1 MTSLA
6 SSSVPAPP
14 AHLSPPTLKSHSHD
28 PVWGSHLRR
37 HDPIIISRY
46 VLRRLYSTFA
56 GGAPGI
62 ALLLMRLV
70 VGAVV
75 LWRAGPGLS
84 SGSPLHMVASAAIA
98 LAALLLIA
106 GLWTPVAGAV
116 IAAVAISE
124 ILRTGELLNGRLL
137 AATIGVALTMLGPGR
152 LSIDARLFGWK
163 RIEVRPRRSHSN
175 AR

>member
-1 MTSLA
+1 M
-6 SSSVPAPP
+6 
-14 AHLSPPTLKSHSHD
+14 
-28 PVWGSHLRR
+28 
-37 HDPIIISRY
+37 
-46 VLRRLYSTFA
+46 RRLYSTFA

-75 LWRAGPGLS
+75 LWRAGPGLW
-84 SGSPLHMVASAAIA
+84 SGPPLHIVASASLA

-116 IAAVAISE
+116 VAVVAISE
-124 ILRTGELLNGRLL
+124 ILTTGELLNGRLL
-137 AATIGVALTMLGPGR
+137 AATIAGALTMLGPGR

-163 RIEVRPRRSHSN
+163 RIEAPPRRSHSN
-175 AR
+175 AH

>member
-1 MTSLA
+1 
-6 SSSVPAPP
+6 
-14 AHLSPPTLKSHSHD
+14 
-28 PVWGSHLRR
+28 
-37 HDPIIISRY
+37 
-46 VLRRLYSTFA
+46 LRRLYSTFA

-75 LWRAGPGLS
+75 LWRAGPGLW
-84 SGSPLHMVASAAIA
+84 SGAPLHIVASASFA

-116 IAAVAISE
+116 VAVVAISE
-124 ILRTGELLNGRLL
+124 ILKTGELLNGRLL
-137 AATIGVALTMLGPGR
+137 AATIGSALTMLGPGR

-163 RIEVRPRRSHSN
+163 RIEAPSRQSHSN
-175 AR
+175 AH

>member
-1 MTSLA
+1 M
-6 SSSVPAPP
+6 
-14 AHLSPPTLKSHSHD
+14 
-28 PVWGSHLRR
+28 
-37 HDPIIISRY
+37 
-46 VLRRLYSTFA
+46 RRLYSTFA

-75 LWRAGPGLS
+75 LWHAGPGLS
-84 SGSPLHMVASAAIA
+84 SGPPLHIVVSGFLA
-98 LAALLLIA
+98 LAALFLIA

-116 IAAVAISE
+116 VAVVAISE

-137 AATIGVALTMLGPGR
+137 AATIGCALAMLGPGR

-163 RIEVRPRRSHSN
+163 RIEAPPRARTPN
-175 AR
+175 AH

>member
-1 MTSLA
+1 
-6 SSSVPAPP
+6 
-14 AHLSPPTLKSHSHD
+14 
-28 PVWGSHLRR
+28 
-37 HDPIIISRY
+37 

-75 LWRAGPGLS
+75 LWRAGPGLW
-84 SGSPLHMVASAAIA
+84 SGPPLGIVASASLA

>member
-1 MTSLA
+1 
-6 SSSVPAPP
+6 
-14 AHLSPPTLKSHSHD
+14 
-28 PVWGSHLRR
+28 
-37 HDPIIISRY
+37 

-75 LWRAGPGLS
+75 LWRASPGLS
-84 SGSPLHMVASAAIA
+84 SGPLLHMVASASLA

-106 GLWTPVAGAV
+106 GLWTPVAGTVVAV
-116 IAAVAISE
+116 VAIFE
-124 ILRTGELLNGRLL
+124 ILTTGELLNGLLL
-137 AATIGVALTMLGPGR
+137 AATIAGALTMLGPGR

-163 RIEVRPRRSHSN
+163 RIDQPVHKK
-175 AR
+175 

>member
-1 MTSLA
+1 M
-6 SSSVPAPP
+6 
-14 AHLSPPTLKSHSHD
+14 
-28 PVWGSHLRR
+28 
-37 HDPIIISRY
+37 
-46 VLRRLYSTFA
+46 RRLYSTFA

-75 LWRAGPGLS
+75 LWRAGPGLW
-84 SGSPLHMVASAAIA
+84 SGPPLEIVASASLA

-116 IAAVAISE
+116 VAVIAISD

-137 AATIGVALTMLGPGR
+137 AATIGCALTMLGPGR
-152 LSIDARLFGWK
+152 LSIDARLFGWR
-163 RIEVRPRRSHSN
+163 RIDTALHGSSLPGTPRPKESR
-175 AR
+175 

>member
-1 MTSLA
+1 M
-6 SSSVPAPP
+6 
-14 AHLSPPTLKSHSHD
+14 
-28 PVWGSHLRR
+28 
-37 HDPIIISRY
+37 
-46 VLRRLYSTFA
+46 RRLYSTFA

-75 LWRAGPGLS
+75 LWRAGPALLS
-84 SGSPLHMVASAAIA
+84 GPPLDMVASASLAV
-98 LAALLLIA
+98 AALLLIG

-116 IAAVAISE
+116 VAVVAISE

-137 AATIGVALTMLGPGR
+137 AATIGCALTMLGPGR

-163 RIEVRPRRSHSN
+163 RIDARVRRNSPSQG
-175 AR
+175 

>member
-1 MTSLA
+1 MGGGRVA
-6 SSSVPAPP
+6 SP
-14 AHLSPPTLKSHSHD
+14 
-28 PVWGSHLRR
+28 RR
-37 HDPIIISRY
+37 IIVSRD

-56 GGAPGI
+56 GGSPGI

-75 LWRAGPGLS
+75 LWRAGPGLW
-84 SGSPLHMVASAAIA
+84 SGPPLDIVASAALA

-116 IAAVAISE
+116 VAVVAISE
-124 ILRTGELLNGRLL
+124 ILRTGELLNGLLL
-137 AATIGVALTMLGPGR
+137 AATIGCALTMLGPGR

-163 RIEVRPRRSHSN
+163 RIDAPVRKSSSSVG
-175 AR
+175 

>member
-1 MTSLA
+1 M
-6 SSSVPAPP
+6 
-14 AHLSPPTLKSHSHD
+14 
-28 PVWGSHLRR
+28 
-37 HDPIIISRY
+37 
-46 VLRRLYSTFA
+46 RRLYSTFA

-75 LWRAGPGLS
+75 LWHAGPGLS
-84 SGSPLHMVASAAIA
+84 SGPPLHIVVSGFLA
-98 LAALLLIA
+98 LAALFLIA

-116 IAAVAISE
+116 VAVVAISE

-137 AATIGVALTMLGPGR
+137 AATIGCALTMLGPGR

-163 RIEVRPRRSHSN
+163 RIEAPPRARTPN

>member
-1 MTSLA
+1 
-6 SSSVPAPP
+6 
-14 AHLSPPTLKSHSHD
+14 
-28 PVWGSHLRR
+28 
-37 HDPIIISRY
+37 
-46 VLRRLYSTFA
+46 
-56 GGAPGI
+56 
-62 ALLLMRLV
+62 MRLV

-75 LWRAGPGLS
+75 LWQAGPRLWSGPPLHIVV
-84 SGSPLHMVASAAIA
+84 SGSLA

-137 AATIGVALTMLGPGR
+137 AATIAGALTMLGPGR

-163 RIEVRPRRSHSN
+163 RIEPLPRRNSFN
-175 AR
+175 AH